1 MRRYAYEGVVLGG
14 DRVQGEIQAVSLA
27 DARRLM
33 LNKGV
38 AVRRLRSLGS
48 ERASPKL
55 STEALARIT
64 RQVAVM
70 LGAGLPLF
78 EALNL
83 VAEGA
88 RKDDELRVLKALAND
103 VSAGKS
109 ISDALSAHPRTFDSL
124 YRGLVTAGEQS
135 GAFDSMLM
143 RVAEMLDR
151 ALALRGKIR
160 KALVYPCI
168 VVVVAALVMAVMLV
182 FVVPMMESVFEGFGA
197 ELPAFTQFVLR
208 ASDALTRS
216 WWWMLLFCALL
227 IVGCK
232 WVLAKIERIRRLA
245 HGVLLAVPLVGKLLR
260 ESAMARLC
268 ETLATCFAAGMPL
281 IDALEIIA
289 PTAANL
295 VLSSAILDVRDRV
308 SIGEL
313 LHLAMQESGE
323 FPSFLTQMVRIGE
336 ESGTLDT
343 MLLRAA
349 RHYRDSVDEVADG
362 LSEALGPVVMMLLA
376 VIVGGLL
383 VAMYL
388 PIFSLGNALG
398 G

>member
-135 GAFDSMLM
+135 GPSTACSCVSRKCSTVHSHCAGKFEKRSSIH
-143 RVAEMLDR
+143 
-151 ALALRGKIR
+151 ALSWLW
-160 KALVYPCI
+160 P
-168 VVVVAALVMAVMLV
+168 
-182 FVVPMMESVFEGFGA
+182 
-197 ELPAFTQFVLR
+197 
-208 ASDALTRS
+208 RS
-216 WWWMLLFCALL
+216 SW
-227 IVGCK
+227 
-232 WVLAKIERIRRLA
+232 R
-245 HGVLLAVPLVGKLLR
+245 
-260 ESAMARLC
+260 
-268 ETLATCFAAGMPL
+268 
-281 IDALEIIA
+281 
-289 PTAANL
+289 
-295 VLSSAILDVRDRV
+295 
-308 SIGEL
+308 
-313 LHLAMQESGE
+313 
-323 FPSFLTQMVRIGE
+323 
-336 ESGTLDT
+336 
-343 MLLRAA
+343 
-349 RHYRDSVDEVADG
+349 
-362 LSEALGPVVMMLLA
+362 
-376 VIVGGLL
+376 
-383 VAMYL
+383 
-388 PIFSLGNALG
+388 
-398 G
+398 

>member
-208 ASDALTRS
+208 LSDALMRS
-216 WWWMLLFCALL
+216 WWWMLLLCALL
-227 IVGCK
+227 GTGCK
-232 WVLAKIERIRRLA
+232 WVLAKIERIRRVA
-245 HGVLLAVPLVGKLLR
+245 HRALLSLPLVGKLLR
-260 ESAMARLC
+260 ESAMARYC

-281 IDALEIIA
+281 IDALAIIA

-308 SIGEL
+308 SVGEL

-323 FPSFLTQMVRIGE
+323 FPSFLIQMVRIGE